1 MHRRTLLLGFA
12 APALIAT
19 AEPARAAA
27 GRRLA
32 PAVRRLAIRHA
43 ATGARFSGPYH
54 DGRAIDSVALADIS
68 AVLAD
73 SRTGTIHPFDPAALD
88 FLWET
93 GQRTGT
99 RGEFLIASGF
109 RTRATNTAVHGAGD
123 SQHLRAAAV
132 DVCLPST
139 QLAGFGATALQMRRG
154 GVGVYTSQSFVHLD
168 SGPVRNWG
176 DVPGGRSVPSRQD
189 PLARMAEA
197 WAATR
202 QN

>member
-19 AEPARAAA
+19 VEPAHAAA

-32 PAVRRLAIRHA
+32 PGRRRLAIRHA
-43 ATGARFSGPYH
+43 ATGARFAGPYH
-54 DGRAIDSVALADIS
+54 DGRAVDLVALADIS

-93 GQRTGT
+93 GQRAGI

-132 DVCLPST
+132 DVCLPSA
-139 QLAGFGATALQMRRG
+139 QLSGFGATALQMQRG

-168 SGPVRNWG
+168 SGPVRRWG
-176 DVPGGRSVPSRQD
+176 DVPGGRGAPARQD